1 MTAKTESTSQGL
13 MEDLFMVQ
21 LTAANF
27 LFENN
32 Q

>member
-1 MTAKTESTSQGL
+1 MTAKTESTSQWL

-21 LTAANF
+21 LTGAKF